1 MHIYPLN
8 NNIKLLFLT
17 GCLLLLMLLPQY
29 AKPIMTILLY
39 AAMLEKVTQTGILSN
54 QLIQSS
60 LIFLFSLSLSVVFSS
75 KPYISS
81 QFLAA
86 FSIYFVIMVA
96 AILIINNQ
104 KRIVGISLMVAFS
117 GLIIDMYA
125 LWQFVSG
132 NNISLMGMSEEAK
145 RIIGGTTHP
154 IIFSGYLMNIIV
166 FSLVLGLKDFKE
178 ISVQQKSFFLIA
190 ALMTIIVMIL
200 TITRGGWLAIEGV
213 LLVWALFELRENK
226 RLALKLLILALSIFA
241 IILLIPSF
249 SERATINEVSANWRL
264 IMWDTAW
271 RIFLEHPIT
280 GIGLYQFQ
288 DYFYSQFTEGVVPQQ
303 GWQNAHSDYFNFLAE
318 SGIIGLVS
326 YIAFFSIL
334 LWDKYKMY
342 KKYADAWSLMACLL
356 ILSLLIEGLT
366 YNYFAIST
374 NMSIFFLIIGLSY
387 SANYISINK
396 IKDEDNIL
404 CKIR

>member
-1 MHIYPLN
+1 MLLYSLDKQ
-8 NNIKLLFLT
+8 IKLLFLT
-17 GCLLLLMLLPQY
+17 GCLLLLILLPQY
-29 AKPIMTILLY
+29 TKPMIIILLY
-39 AAMLEKVTQTGILSN
+39 VALLEKVAQSEILSN
-54 QLIQSS
+54 RLIQSS
-60 LIFLFSLSLSVVFSS
+60 LIFLFSLILSVIFSS
-75 KPYISS
+75 NPYISS

-86 FSIYFVIMVA
+86 FSLYFVIMVA
-96 AILIINNQ
+96 AILMINNQ
-104 KRIVGISLMVAFS
+104 ERIIGISLMVAFS

-200 TITRGGWLAIEGV
+200 TITRGGWLAMEGV